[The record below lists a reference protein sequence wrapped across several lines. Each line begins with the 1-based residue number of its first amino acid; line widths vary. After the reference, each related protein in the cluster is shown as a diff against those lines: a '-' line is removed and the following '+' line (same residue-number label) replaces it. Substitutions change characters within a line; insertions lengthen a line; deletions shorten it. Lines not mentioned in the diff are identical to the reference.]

1 MNGDIPKLGKLKEFL
16 ETGFILKED
25 IIKLQHNMIGTISW
39 KGKENDFH
47 LIAHEHLFVFRK
59 PKEKEE
65 LEIFKDSMY
74 LKT

>member
-1 MNGDIPKLGKLKEFL
+1 
-16 ETGFILKED
+16 
-25 IIKLQHNMIGTISW
+25 MIGTIPW

-65 LEIFKDSMY
+65 LEIYKESMY